1 MDQSSDADKTAAV
14 RHLQRWA
21 CLLWVVCAAGLAVTI
36 RSDVVVAQSAGN
48 GLDERSVNSF
58 EFDPGRGVVRV
69 TIDIDLRNVT
79 EDRVEGNVV
88 SRAFFDTYS
97 VAVPV
102 GADNIVATRN
112 GAVLDGTLSPIPQS
126 PAFSSYRFQL
136 DPPLFSGESAT
147 VQVTYDHLGAPPRDP
162 VPWRV
167 NEAYAGFVAFGLG
180 DEGQVTLRISQ
191 PFGYEFD
198 EFTDLAGFDVS
209 EPDPFGT
216 VVHTRSGLNED
227 VRITVG
233 MANDD
238 RLVSRPLDVEG
249 VDLELRSWP
258 DDPEWA
264 DFAAATVERGI
275 PALEELIGSDWPIEG
290 SFDVRQTVEPSLSG
304 YAGWFDAASNEIAVG
319 EALDADTIYHE
330 LSHAWFNRRLSP
342 ERWVTEGF
350 AQTYAAELVRR
361 DGAEART
368 PSEPDVDDPVAR
380 PLIEWTALD
389 SERAV
394 EEYGYTTSFWVVDAL
409 IDDIGFDR
417 AREVIAALQSG
428 RSPYGD
434 TTDTTDVERP
444 EAEWKRMFDVFVE
457 VGGSRVAREVF
468 VAHVVD
474 ADGAASID
482 RRDLAAADVDSL
494 VARSS
499 PWDLPVGVRNRLE
512 RWEFDDVGDGLAAAD
527 LVLGQRAAL
536 ESIEATVGVD
546 EPDRADEAYASAPM
560 SAAGGVDFSETT
572 TILEDAIRLGAQL
585 EGLVSA
591 IDSLEAAAGATPPEL
606 SSLAGVDDFASGVDA
621 AEGQLR
627 ALEWIVDIEERLDAV
642 SGFAATVGRWGSD
655 IGSDVDEARAHVERG
670 DTAAALATLASADER
685 IDDLAAAG
693 MVRLVIA
700 GGVIL
705 ALLVAFSL
713 IRRRRR
719 VADVDAGTTTEAD
732 PATV

>member
-1 MDQSSDADKTAAV
+1 
-14 RHLQRWA
+14 
-21 CLLWVVCAAGLAVTI
+21 
-36 RSDVVVAQSAGN
+36 
-48 GLDERSVNSF
+48 
-58 EFDPGRGVVRV
+58 
-69 TIDIDLRNVT
+69 
-79 EDRVEGNVV
+79 
-88 SRAFFDTYS
+88 
-97 VAVPV
+97 
-102 GADNIVATRN
+102 
-112 GAVLDGTLSPIPQS
+112 
-126 PAFSSYRFQL
+126 
-136 DPPLFSGESAT
+136 

-209 EPDPFGT
+209 EPDPLGT

-319 EALDADTIYHE
+319 EAFDADTIYHE

-380 PLIEWTALD
+380 PLTEWTALD

-428 RSPYGD
+428 GSPYGD
-434 TTDTTDVERP
+434 TTDTTDVEQP
-444 EAEWKRMFDVFVE
+444 DMDWKSMFDVFVE

-482 RRDLAAADVDSL
+482 RRDLAAADVDAL

-499 PWDLPVGVRNRLE
+499 PWDLPVGLRNRLE
-512 RWEFDDVGDGLAAAD
+512 RWEFDDVADGLAAAD

-560 SAAGGVDFSETT
+560 SAAGGVDFSEAT

-606 SSLAGVDDFASGVDA
+606 SSLAGVEDFASGVDA

-627 ALEWIVDIEERLDAV
+627 ALEWIVDTEERLDAV

-670 DTAAALATLASADER
+670 DTEAALATLASADER

-693 MVRLVIA
+693 TVRLVIA
-700 GGVIL
+700 GGVVL
-705 ALLVAFSL
+705 ALLVAGAL
-713 IRRRRR
+713 VMRRGRS
-719 VADVDAGTTTEAD
+719 AEIDAPTTTEAG
-732 PATV
+732 PATL